1 MTAKEKNY
9 NIRIGRHF
17 MKNVSSSQLKTIHQL
32 IRNFRE
38 KEKEIPVA
46 SAATNP
52 EHPSPNTIFIAK
64 DTSFDSLTHDFQTEY
79 AIHVG
84 DDSLTN
90 ISDKDLLNLYFTL
103 RSFLIH
109 SEGLPGKDVGNSF
122 KQATEKKKALSVE
135 ITDDP
140 IDDCLIHPCEHSPY
154 LFRRVW
160 VTDKIPCPQ
169 CEYGLSTENG
179 TIWDM
184 SRQQL
189 SALQKKI
196 EDLLNYP
203 DRKK

>member
-1 MTAKEKNY
+1 
-9 NIRIGRHF
+9 
-17 MKNVSSSQLKTIHQL
+17 MKNISAQQLENIYQL
-32 IRNFRE
+32 IHNFCE

-46 SAATNP
+46 SAMTNP
-52 EHPSPNTIFIAK
+52 APPSPNTIFIAK
-64 DTSFDSLTHDFQTEY
+64 DTCFDSLTRDFQTEY

-90 ISDKDLLNLYFTL
+90 ISDKDFINLYFML

-109 SEGLPGKDVGNSF
+109 SEGLPEKDAGSEHP
-122 KQATEKKKALSVE
+122 ATEESKISPVE
-135 ITDDP
+135 IIDTA

-160 VTDKIPCPQ
+160 VTDKISHPQ

-184 SRQQL
+184 SRQEL
-189 SALQKKI
+189 SELQKKI

>member
-1 MTAKEKNY
+1 MTTKEKNY

-17 MKNVSSSQLKTIHQL
+17 MKNISDQQLENIYQL
-32 IRNFRE
+32 IHNFCE

-46 SAATNP
+46 SAVTNP

-64 DTSFDSLTHDFQTEY
+64 DTCFDSLTRDFQTEY

-84 DDSLTN
+84 DDSLSN
-90 ISDKDLLNLYFTL
+90 ISDKDFINLYFML

-109 SEGLPGKDVGNSF
+109 SEGLPEKDAGSELP
-122 KQATEKKKALSVE
+122 ATEEAKISPVE
-135 ITDDP
+135 IIDTA

-154 LFRRVW
+154 LFHRVW
-160 VTDKIPCPQ
+160 VTDKISHLQ

-184 SRQQL
+184 SRQEL
-189 SALQKKI
+189 SELQTKI

-203 DRKK
+203 NRKK